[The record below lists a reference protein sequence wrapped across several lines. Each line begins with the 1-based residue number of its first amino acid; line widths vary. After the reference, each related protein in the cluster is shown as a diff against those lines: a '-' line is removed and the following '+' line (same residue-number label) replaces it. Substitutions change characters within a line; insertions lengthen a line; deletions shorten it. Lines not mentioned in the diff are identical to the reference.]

1 MSIVIVGGNE
11 RMVCQYED
19 ICKGYGC
26 KAKVFAKEKGAMK
39 KKIGAPDLMILFT
52 GTVSHKMVNCAVEEA
67 KKKYA
72 KEAKERWGDT
82 EAYRESEKK
91 TSGYGEE
98 KWRALNGEMSD
109 IFREFAECA
118 NAGETPEGSRVAGLV
133 ERWRNHITENDYECT
148 LEILEGLEKMY
159 VGGRTF

>member
-52 GTVSHKMVNCAVEEA
+52 GTVSHKMVNCAVEE
-67 KKKYA
+67 
-72 KEAKERWGDT
+72 ERKSLSQSADVIQ
-82 EAYRESEKK
+82 AVRLLLKAFSVNIVHK
-91 TSGYGEE
+91 
-98 KWRALNGEMSD
+98 N
-109 IFREFAECA
+109 
-118 NAGETPEGSRVAGLV
+118 
-133 ERWRNHITENDYECT
+133 
-148 LEILEGLEKMY
+148 
-159 VGGRTF
+159 

>member
-67 KKKYA
+67 KKKSIPVCRCHTSSA
-72 KEAKERWGDT
+72 SALESSL
-82 EAYRESEKK
+82 RE
-91 TSGYGEE
+91 Y
-98 KWRALNGEMSD
+98 
-109 IFREFAECA
+109 CA
-118 NAGETPEGSRVAGLV
+118 
-133 ERWRNHITENDYECT
+133 
-148 LEILEGLEKMY
+148 
-159 VGGRTF
+159 

>member
-67 KKKYA
+67 KKKSIPVC
-72 KEAKERWGDT
+72 R
-82 EAYRESEKK
+82 
-91 TSGYGEE
+91 
-98 KWRALNGEMSD
+98 
-109 IFREFAECA
+109 
-118 NAGETPEGSRVAGLV
+118 
-133 ERWRNHITENDYECT
+133 
-148 LEILEGLEKMY
+148 
-159 VGGRTF
+159 